1 MATTYVAYQLIKWG
15 LSYWEAFFAT
25 LAIAFVLGT
34 VLELALVRPVQ
45 HRSVI
50 AAVIVTVGLFVLIDG
65 VVNWIW
71 GGDFKY
77 MATPFGTKTYHLG
90 GVSIAR
96 LYPGM
101 LGVVL
106 VSVVLVWA
114 LFRFTKLGLGM
125 RAAALRPAE
134 SALVGVRVDWMLAIG
149 WGLAAVLGAVA
160 GLMAEPSQFFLDP
173 TLMQPIL
180 VYALSLA
187 ARVGIYFIA
196 VVGLNVLTGYTGQI
210 SIGHGAFMAVGGYTT
225 AVMSR
230 DHHTSLILTM
240 LLALAICFVLG
251 LLVGLPALRLSGV
264 YLALATFALAVS
276 VPQLPLKWSKFLGG
290 RDGVQTSRT
299 VSHTWLYGAAWTA
312 SAILFVLAWLIL
324 RGRVGRAFRAVRDSE
339 IAAVASG
346 IELPVYKTLA
356 FGISAAYAGVAGSLF
371 VLATNGF
378 AAPDEFGV
386 VLSLQLLVGAAVAG
400 LGSLW
405 GVLAGAVF
413 VGLLPTVSSSVPV
426 IGSNH
431 GRDVVFGAAV
441 VLVMLL
447 LPGGSAG
454 LLARLRR
461 SAGA

>member
-1 MATTYVAYQLIKWG
+1 MRRRLP
-15 LSYWEAFFAT
+15 
-25 LAIAFVLGT
+25 
-34 VLELALVRPVQ
+34 ALV
-45 HRSVI
+45 SLL
-50 AAVIVTVGLFVLIDG
+50 AVCGVL
-65 VVNWIW
+65 
-71 GGDFKY
+71 
-77 MATPFGTKTYHLG
+77 
-90 GVSIAR
+90 
-96 LYPGM
+96 
-101 LGVVL
+101 
-106 VSVVLVWA
+106 
-114 LFRFTKLGLGM
+114 
-125 RAAALRPAE
+125 AALP
-134 SALVGVRVDWMLAIG
+134 
-149 WGLAAVLGAVA
+149 
-160 GLMAEPSQFFLDP
+160 FLLSDYN
-173 TLMQPIL
+173 
-180 VYALSLA
+180 VSLA

-196 VVGLNVLTGYTGQI
+196 VLGLNVLTGYTGQI

-240 LLALAICFVLG
+240 LLAFAICFALG

-447 LPGGSAG
+447 LPGGFAG

-461 SAGA
+461 FAGA

>member
-1 MATTYVAYQLIKWG
+1 MRRRLP
-15 LSYWEAFFAT
+15 
-25 LAIAFVLGT
+25 
-34 VLELALVRPVQ
+34 ALV
-45 HRSVI
+45 SLL
-50 AAVIVTVGLFVLIDG
+50 AVCGVL
-65 VVNWIW
+65 
-71 GGDFKY
+71 
-77 MATPFGTKTYHLG
+77 
-90 GVSIAR
+90 
-96 LYPGM
+96 
-101 LGVVL
+101 
-106 VSVVLVWA
+106 
-114 LFRFTKLGLGM
+114 
-125 RAAALRPAE
+125 
-134 SALVGVRVDWMLAIG
+134 
-149 WGLAAVLGAVA
+149 AVL
-160 GLMAEPSQFFLDP
+160 PFLLSDYN
-173 TLMQPIL
+173 
-180 VYALSLA
+180 VSLA
-187 ARVGIYFIA
+187 SRVGIYFIA
-196 VVGLNVLTGYTGQI
+196 VLGLNVLTGYTGQI

-447 LPGGSAG
+447 LPGGFAG

>member
-1 MATTYVAYQLIKWG
+1 MRRLP
-15 LSYWEAFFAT
+15 T
-25 LAIAFVLGT
+25 LASLLGVAGVLAVLPFLLSAYHVSLVAKVGIFFIGVLG
-34 VLELALVRPVQ
+34 
-45 HRSVI
+45 
-50 AAVIVTVGLFVLIDG
+50 
-65 VVNWIW
+65 
-71 GGDFKY
+71 
-77 MATPFGTKTYHLG
+77 
-90 GVSIAR
+90 
-96 LYPGM
+96 
-101 LGVVL
+101 
-106 VSVVLVWA
+106 
-114 LFRFTKLGLGM
+114 
-125 RAAALRPAE
+125 
-134 SALVGVRVDWMLAIG
+134 
-149 WGLAAVLGAVA
+149 
-160 GLMAEPSQFFLDP
+160 
-173 TLMQPIL
+173 
-180 VYALSLA
+180 
-187 ARVGIYFIA
+187 
-196 VVGLNVLTGYTGQI
+196 LNILTGYTGQI
-210 SIGHGAFMAVGGYTT
+210 SIGHGAFMAIGGYTT
-225 AVMSR
+225 AVLSR
-230 DHHTSLILTM
+230 DHNLNLVVTM
-240 LLALAICFVLG
+240 LAAFALCFVFG
-251 LLVGLPALRLSGV
+251 VLVGLPALRFSGV
-264 YLALATFALAVS
+264 YLALVTFALAVS
-276 VPQLPLKWSKFLGG
+276 VPQLPLKWPKFLGG

-426 IGSNH
+426 IGSKH

-447 LPGGSAG
+447 LPGGFAG

-461 SAGA
+461 FAGA